1 MTPGPTR
8 PAGGSP
14 PAAVL
19 AVDGGNSKTDVV
31 LVAADGTLLAHVRGP
46 SSTPHRL
53 GVDGAFALLDDL
65 VAQAAR
71 EGGLAGPVGAG
82 QPVHVAQVAAV
93 YLAGADLPVEIAALD
108 KVLAARGW
116 APASYVENDTFALLR
131 AGSDEPDSVA
141 VVCGAGINCCG
152 VAADGRQVRFQS
164 LGKISGD
171 WGGGF
176 QLGEDALWSAVRA
189 QDGRG
194 PMTTLATLVPE
205 HFDLATAMDV
215 TEAVHLQ
222 HIDGE
227 RLVELAPVVLRAAR
241 DGDEVAAGLVRRQGQ
256 EVAAMA
262 ASALRR
268 LDLLD
273 RPATVVLGGGVL
285 ASGDE
290 LLLSA
295 TTDALAVAAPKAT
308 PRLVSERPVLGAAL
322 AGLDLLGADD
332 SAHRRLRATLGRSP
346 AAVAARVRPRD
357 TDPGHPLGA
366 RSGGPA

>member
-1 MTPGPTR
+1 MTTAGAQRR
-8 PAGGSP
+8 PAARAG
-14 PAAVL
+14 AAVL

-31 LVAADGTLLAHVRGP
+31 LVAADGALLAHVRGP

-65 VAQAAR
+65 VARAAR
-71 EGGLAGPVGAG
+71 EGGLPVPDGTAG
-82 QPVHVAQVAAV
+82 QLGHLAQVAAV
-93 YLAGADLPVEIAALD
+93 YLAGADLPVEIAALST
-108 KVLAARGW
+108 VLAARGW

-176 QLGEDALWSAVRA
+176 QLGEDALWAAVRA

-194 PMTTLATLVPE
+194 PATALAALVPE
-205 HFDLATAMDV
+205 HFELRTAMDV
-215 TEAVHLQ
+215 TEAVHLR
-222 HIDGE
+222 HIDVE
-227 RLVELAPVVLRAAR
+227 RLVDLAPVVLRAAR
-241 DGDEVAAGLVRRQGQ
+241 GGDQVATALVLRQA
-256 EVAAMA
+256 EEIAAMA
-262 ASALRR
+262 TSALRR
-268 LDLLD
+268 LDLLG

-290 LLLSA
+290 LLLTA
-295 TTDALAVAAPKAT
+295 TTDALAAAAPMAH

-322 AGLDLLGADD
+322 AGLDLLGADAT
-332 SAHRRLRATLGRSP
+332 AHRRLRAVLGRSP
-346 AAVAARVRPRD
+346 AAAPQAD
-357 TDPGHPLGA
+357 TWPGRALGH
-366 RSGGPA
+366 

>member
-8 PAGGSP
+8 PATGSP
-14 PAAVL
+14 LAAVL

-46 SSTPHRL
+46 SCTPHRL
-53 GVDGAFALLDDL
+53 GVDGAFAVLDDL

-71 EGGLAGPVGAG
+71 DSGLPVPAGPVHHIAD
-82 QPVHVAQVAAV
+82 VAAV
-93 YLAGADLPVEIAALD
+93 YLAGADLQVEIADLNA
-108 KVLAARGW
+108 VLAARGW
-116 APASYVENDTFALLR
+116 ARTSYVENDTFALLR

-194 PMTTLATLVPE
+194 PITTLAALVPE

-222 HIDGE
+222 RIDVE

-241 DGDEVAAGLVRRQGQ
+241 GGDEVAAGLVRRQGN

-262 ASALRR
+262 TSALRR

-273 RPATVVLGGGVL
+273 RPATVVLGAGYWLPVT
-285 ASGDE
+285 SCCC
-290 LLLSA
+290 
-295 TTDALAVAAPKAT
+295 
-308 PRLVSERPVLGAAL
+308 PRPPTRSRSPPR
-322 AGLDLLGADD
+322 
-332 SAHRRLRATLGRSP
+332 RRL
-346 AAVAARVRPRD
+346 
-357 TDPGHPLGA
+357 PGWLSLIHI
-366 RSGGPA
+366 